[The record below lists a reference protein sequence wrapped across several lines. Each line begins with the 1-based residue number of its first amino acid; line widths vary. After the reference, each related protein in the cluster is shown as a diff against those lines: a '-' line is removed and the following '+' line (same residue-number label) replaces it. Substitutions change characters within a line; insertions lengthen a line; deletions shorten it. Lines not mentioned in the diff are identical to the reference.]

1 MFFSFF
7 LGDEGNWMWAH
18 SNEFLT
24 DAFWGTNKPNNRTGN
39 SDDCCVM
46 VLKSAVWWEDR
57 SCLVHDISQHAVAPI
72 CQHDSIAASTTEVP
86 STTTTALECS
96 PGWFEFGGHCY
107 LPKLLSVDWQIAEMD
122 CMNYGGHLASIHSK
136 AEDDFLVSLSTSSF
150 WIGGT
155 GTGYPGD
162 WTWSDGS
169 SWDYTHWFLEYSSGN
184 YQCVFYRSG
193 YGWENDFCND
203 TFYYICKI

>member
-1 MFFSFF
+1 MFFSFS
-7 LGDEGNWMWAH
+7 LGDERNWMWAH
-18 SNEFLT
+18 SHEFLT

-46 VLKSAVWWEDR
+46 VLKSTVWWEDR

-107 LPKLLSVDWQIAEMD
+107 LFAQIIKCGLAD
-122 CMNYGGHLASIHSK
+122 C
-136 AEDDFLVSLSTSSF
+136 
-150 WIGGT
+150 
-155 GTGYPGD
+155 
-162 WTWSDGS
+162 
-169 SWDYTHWFLEYSSGN
+169 
-184 YQCVFYRSG
+184 
-193 YGWENDFCND
+193 
-203 TFYYICKI
+203 